1 MITLNGKDISTFGV
15 TLLYGTKEEL
25 FKYPK
30 MKAGINNTSRN
41 INGIQAD
48 PRNRRYESRSVTV
61 KLRLK
66 GVTEQDYNQKYI
78 TLLAELTAGKDNT
91 GINELYIAPYMF
103 RLIYEDCNTYR
114 PYSLQDS
121 EFAIDFTEPNPAN
134 IAI

>member
-48 PRNRRYESRSVTV
+48 PRNRRYESRS
-61 KLRLK
+61 
-66 GVTEQDYNQKYI
+66 VTEQDYNQKYI

-134 IAI
+134 RAI